1 MVLDWIG
8 GAAGFL
14 TTVAFIPQ
22 VVKIWTTKSAEDISV
37 LMFGIFTLG
46 VVLWLIYGLML
57 GALPIVL
64 ANIVTLAL
72 AVTVLVLKARYR
84 RRRRP

>member
-1 MVLDWIG
+1 MVLDWVG
-8 GAAGFL
+8 GVAGFL

-37 LMFGIFTLG
+37 LMFAIFTLG
-46 VVLWLIYGLML
+46 VALWLVYGLML

-64 ANIVTLAL
+64 ANLVTLAL
-72 AVTVLVLKARYR
+72 AITVLVLKARYR
-84 RRRRP
+84 RRSRP